1 MNHII
6 RQLTFAVL
14 LIISIQAN
22 SQITAPGASGSQT
35 TSFGDP
41 IFFFP
46 SSEGQ
51 TLTYQAS
58 DASANYT
65 YEWVKHNSSDNS
77 WTNILASGSGNQ
89 TSLVTTGEGG
99 YGLKIIKTDGETDFY
114 RCWVFEPAITNQ
126 SIEITNEDCYG
137 LTLETNFD
145 SKPLTCYNPVSGTAE
160 NVTYNVTYTWTATPA
175 PDNAIASSQTV
186 ELDAPFEDTNYTA
199 TITDMAGQT
208 SEASLSYTAI
218 AVEANYSSEELKADV
233 PTEIHTTAEGSAP
246 IEIRFTDESKGHI
259 TSWGW
264 RFTNS
269 NVSKSD
275 QNPFHVFTTIGN
287 DTVLLTVT
295 NETCEDIVDDPLVVI
310 IFESLV
316 EAPNT
321 FTPNGDGINDE
332 FRVVYRS
339 IKKFSMVIFNR
350 WGRKVYVSSDP
361 EEGWDGSIGNGQAPP
376 GVYFYTI
383 EAEGYDENEKHKLSG
398 PVHLIRGK

>member
-137 LTLETNFD
+137 LTL
-145 SKPLTCYNPVSGTAE
+145 
-160 NVTYNVTYTWTATPA
+160 TYTWTATPA